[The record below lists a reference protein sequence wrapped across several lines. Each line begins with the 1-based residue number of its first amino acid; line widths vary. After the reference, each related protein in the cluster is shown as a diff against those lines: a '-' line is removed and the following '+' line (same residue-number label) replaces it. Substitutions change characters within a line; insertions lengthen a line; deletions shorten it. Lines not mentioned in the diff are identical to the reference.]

1 MHIEEIGFIR
11 QKFIKRMD
19 KEYYQPDTEKFSD
32 SNVEEAG
39 KQTYNCFQKFKLY
52 YFGRSKAHQD
62 DIKVVDEKVC
72 EEILRCA
79 SEF

>member
-39 KQTYNCFQKFKLY
+39 KQTYNYFQKFKLY